1 MRKKI
6 CYIPLLALAIGAA
19 SCRKYVEVE
28 QPNQRTFKYTADYQK
43 LLNNVSVMERSASL
57 PMLSADDIN
66 LESNTSL
73 QTLLT
78 NELGNIYTWAADYYT
93 SDQGDAGWDQLYNL
107 VYVCNQVT
115 ANVMGSAEGT
125 DAEKQGVYAEA
136 QVQRAATYLTL
147 VNLYARVYNRANA
160 ATDPGLPLL
169 LSPDLFVSLKRAS
182 VQEVYDQIIKD
193 LTAAIP
199 YLPDQSA
206 NRLHPGKA
214 AGYALLARTYLYM
227 QRYAEAAENAAKSL
241 SYQQTLLNLNDY
253 ADGSQA
259 FPRRLDNAEVMMSKQ
274 ASKPGYIDLPL
285 SSGLVNLFDTR
296 DLRYVLF
303 TRNGSTFQPAFTG
316 RGSYRDK
323 MFLGD
328 NVTVGVGVPEM
339 MLTQAEALA
348 RADDKNGALALVN
361 NLRQHRFKPADYTPL
376 TAATAADAL
385 RIVLEERRRELFG
398 TGLRWYDQR
407 RLSVEP
413 AWVSTVTR
421 VFKGASY
428 TLRPGDRYVYPIPPK
443 NIELNPELVQNAR

>member
-1 MRKKI
+1 MRKNI
-6 CYIPLLALAIGAA
+6 FYIPLLALTIGAA

-28 QPNQRTFKYTADYQK
+28 QPNQRTFKYTADFQK

-78 NELGNIYTWAADYYT
+78 NDLGNIYTWAADYYT
-93 SDQGDAGWDQLYNL
+93 SDQSDAGWDQLFNL
-107 VYVCNQVT
+107 VYVCNQIT
-115 ANVMGSAEGT
+115 ANVMSSAEGT
-125 DAEKQGVYAEA
+125 DAEKQRIYAEA

-147 VNLYARVYNRANA
+147 VNLYARVYNSANA

-193 LTAAIP
+193 LTEALP
-199 YLPDQSA
+199 YLPDQGA

-227 QRYAEAAENAAKSL
+227 QRYTEAADNAARSL

-253 ADGSQA
+253 ADGGKA
-259 FPRRLDNAEVMMSKQ
+259 YPRRLDNAEVMMSKQ
-274 ASKPGYIDLPL
+274 VSKPGYIDLPL
-285 SSGLVNLFDTR
+285 SSELLNLFDTH

-323 MFLGD
+323 MFMGD
-328 NVTVGVGVPEM
+328 NVTAGVGVPEM

-376 TAATAADAL
+376 TAATATDAL

-407 RLSVEP
+407 RLSVG
-413 AWVSTVTR
+413 TVTR
-421 VFKGASY
+421 VFRGVPY
-428 TLRPGDRYVYPIPPK
+428 TLTPGDRYVYPIPPK